1 MSSLIPSK
9 APQSGQ
15 GRHFPLV
22 WIKEQAQSFS
32 RRLVHAASVWHG
44 LAFSP
49 GFHSLPTTLTVQR
62 LLALAPVPAL
72 GPSSAEQARLAG
84 AESGAERMPDPQ
96 HSCEPL
102 PTFGACRPLCR
113 ALPVAGAGVS
123 DSVTPGNTPAQA
135 KCRKERKL
143 LSGL

>member
-15 GRHFPLV
+15 GRHSPLV

-44 LAFSP
+44 TAFSP
-49 GFHSLPTTLTVQR
+49 SFHSLPTTLTVQR

-72 GPSSAEQARLAG
+72 GPSSAEQAWLSG
-84 AESGAERMPDPQ
+84 AESGAERILPP
-96 HSCEPL
+96 STALSLYPLSERAERSVEPCPSREL
-102 PTFGACRPLCR
+102 VFQT
-113 ALPVAGAGVS
+113 
-123 DSVTPGNTPAQA
+123 Q
-135 KCRKERKL
+135 
-143 LSGL
+143 